1 MRLLGDFRDDLNL
14 IFLFFFLP
22 FILLRQHILIACYH
36 LICDFFPVL
45 FLRNLL
51 LLELLV

>member
-1 MRLLGDFRDDLNL
+1 MRLLGDFRDDLDL
-14 IFLFFFLP
+14 IFLFFLP
-22 FILLRQHILIACYH
+22 FILLRRHILIACYH
-36 LICDFFPVL
+36 LICDFFLVL